1 MPDSVCF
8 SQTPC
13 IRLLTDG
20 EHVEDGADD
29 GHEEDRAKLVEE
41 EPVGH
46 EVARLADDG
55 RQQEEEEDV
64 GGEGDGDLV
73 RRRHEEE
80 EQSDAETED
89 NEDTRLGQELVDPCG
104 FVETWPNIGYSHS
117 SRMYLQDFLPIL
129 MKATTRIHSPTA

>member
-1 MPDSVCF
+1 MELF
-8 SQTPC
+8 EA
-13 IRLLTDG
+13 L
-20 EHVEDGADD
+20 
-29 GHEEDRAKLVEE
+29 
-41 EPVGH
+41 PVGH

-89 NEDTRLGQELVDPCG
+89 DEDTRLGQELVDPRG
-104 FVETWPNIGYSHS
+104 FVET
-117 SRMYLQDFLPIL
+117 
-129 MKATTRIHSPTA
+129 